1 MTDKL
6 LLGESVNVEYKEAV
20 PEKTIKYMKT
30 VVAFANGKGGT
41 LVFGIEDGTM
51 KVVGIDK
58 EELFTT
64 MDAITNAIMDSCE
77 PMIVPNIYVRNIED
91 KYVLFV
97 EIEAG
102 KQTPYYIKSLGIEK
116 GSFIRVGG
124 TTRLAEIYYVKD
136 LILRGTNKFYD
147 QLPAH
152 EQSITEKEIEDFCVE
167 AFEYAK
173 SQCETAKERATIR
186 PLTKNK
192 LYEWKLLH
200 DVDGK
205 VVPSI
210 GLCILLGKPLD
221 GMDVKV
227 QCAVFKGDTRAIFV
241 DRKEYTGKL
250 SEQIDEA
257 YDFVL
262 RAIHLGA
269 KIEGIQR
276 KDIYELPIDV
286 IRELICNA
294 ICHRSYL
301 EPVNVQV
308 ILFDDRLEITSPG
321 MLMNEVSIERM
332 KQGYSQVR
340 NRGIANVLA
349 YMKIIEGWGTGIPR
363 MFKRCKEYGLPEP
376 RIQDLDGAVRIDLYR
391 NGYLGSPQSLPN
403 RSPITPQLLPNEEV
417 EVPKKFY
424 FANDIVLSEQEVAVL
439 EVIRENLVITQQEI
453 ATKLNV
459 DRELIKYYVKRL
471 RKNKVLDRQGNTRS
485 GKWIVNEEILVEE

>member
-20 PEKTIKYMKT
+20 PEKSIKYMKT

-124 TTRLAEIYYVKD
+124 TTRLAELYYVKD

-152 EQSITEKEIEDFCVE
+152 EQSITEKEIEEFCVE

-391 NGYLGSPQSLPN
+391 DGYLGSPQSLPN

-439 EVIRENLVITQQEI
+439 DVIRENLVITQQEI

>member
-6 LLGESVNVEYKEAV
+6 LLGESVNVEYKEAL
-20 PEKTIKYMKT
+20 PDKSIKYMKT

-41 LVFGIEDGTM
+41 LIFGIEDGTM

-124 TTRLAEIYYVKD
+124 TTRLAERYYVKD

-147 QLPAH
+147 QLPAY

-173 SQCETAKERATIR
+173 NQCETAKERATIR

-200 DVDGK
+200 DIEGK

-221 GMDVKV
+221 GIDIKV

-241 DRKEYTGKL
+241 DRKEYTGQL
-250 SEQIDEA
+250 YEQIDEA

-262 RAIHLGA
+262 RTIHLGA
-269 KIEGIQR
+269 RIEGIQR
-276 KDIYELPIDV
+276 KDVYELPIDV

-301 EPVNVQV
+301 EPANVQV
-308 ILFDDRLEITSPG
+308 ILFDDRLEVTSPG

-376 RIQDLDGAVRIDLYR
+376 RIQDLSGAVRIDLFR
-391 NGYLGSPQSLPN
+391 DS
-403 RSPITPQLLPNEEV
+403 
-417 EVPKKFY
+417 Y
-424 FANDIVLSEQEVAVL
+424 FANNNPTITNNNPTITAQKIALSKQDLAIINL
-439 EVIRENLVITQQEI
+439 IRELPDVTQKEI
-453 ATKLNV
+453 AEKLDMNM
-459 DRELIKYYVKRL
+459 EQTKYYFKKL
-471 RKNKVLDRQGNTRS
+471 RDNNVLIRIGARRN
-485 GKWIVNEEILVEE
+485 GKWIVNEELLVQE

>member
-6 LLGESVNVEYKEAV
+6 FLGESVNVEYKEAL
-20 PEKTIKYMKT
+20 PDKSIKYMKT

-124 TTRLAEIYYVKD
+124 TTRLAERYYVKD

-147 QLPAH
+147 QLPAY

-173 SQCETAKERATIR
+173 NQCETAKERATIR

-200 DVDGK
+200 DIEGK

-221 GMDVKV
+221 GIDIKV

-241 DRKEYTGKL
+241 DRKEYTGQL
-250 SEQIDEA
+250 YEQIDEA

-262 RAIHLGA
+262 RTIHLGA
-269 KIEGIQR
+269 RIEGIQR
-276 KDIYELPIDV
+276 KDVYELPIDV
-286 IRELICNA
+286 VRELVCNA

-301 EPVNVQV
+301 EPANVQV
-308 ILFDDRLEITSPG
+308 ILFDDRLEVTSPG
-321 MLMNEVSIERM
+321 MLMNELSIERM
-332 KQGYSQVR
+332 KQGYSQIR

-376 RIQDLDGAVRIDLYR
+376 RIQDLSGAVRIDLFR
-391 NGYLGSPQSLPN
+391 DGYLGTPQSLPN
-403 RSPITPQLLPNEEV
+403 RSPIAPQLLPNEEV

>member
-6 LLGESVNVEYKEAV
+6 LLGESVNIEYKEAV
-20 PEKTIKYMKT
+20 PEKSIKYMKT

-124 TTRLAEIYYVKD
+124 TTRLAELYYVKD

-152 EQSITEKEIEDFCVE
+152 EQSITEKEIEEFCVE

-221 GMDVKV
+221 GMDIKV

-391 NGYLGSPQSLPN
+391 DGYLGSPQSLPN

>member
-6 LLGESVNVEYKEAV
+6 LLGESVNIEYKEAV
-20 PEKTIKYMKT
+20 PEKSIKYMKT

-124 TTRLAEIYYVKD
+124 TTRLAELYYVKD

-152 EQSITEKEIEDFCVE
+152 EQSITEKEIEEFCVE

-391 NGYLGSPQSLPN
+391 DGYLGSPQSLPN

>member
-20 PEKTIKYMKT
+20 PEKSIKYMKT

-124 TTRLAEIYYVKD
+124 TTRLAELYYVKD

-152 EQSITEKEIEDFCVE
+152 EQSITEKEIEEFCVE

-391 NGYLGSPQSLPN
+391 DGYLGSPQSLPN

-471 RKNKVLDRQGNTRS
+471 KKNKVLDRQGNTRS

>member
-1 MTDKL
+1 MTDGL

-20 PEKTIKYMKT
+20 PEKSIKYMKT

-124 TTRLAEIYYVKD
+124 TTRLAELYYVKD

-152 EQSITEKEIEDFCVE
+152 EQSITEKEIEEFCVE

-391 NGYLGSPQSLPN
+391 DGYLGSPQSLPN

>member
-6 LLGESVNVEYKEAV
+6 LLGESVNIEYKEAV
-20 PEKTIKYMKT
+20 PEKSIKYMKT

-124 TTRLAEIYYVKD
+124 TTRLAELYYVKD

-152 EQSITEKEIEDFCVE
+152 EQSITEKEIEEFCVE

-308 ILFDDRLEITSPG
+308 VLFDDRLEITSPG

-391 NGYLGSPQSLPN
+391 DGYLGSPQSLPN

-485 GKWIVNEEILVEE
+485 GKWIVNEELLVEE

>member
-6 LLGESVNVEYKEAV
+6 LLGESVNIEYKEAV
-20 PEKTIKYMKT
+20 PEKSIKYMKT

-124 TTRLAEIYYVKD
+124 TTRLAELYYVKD

-391 NGYLGSPQSLPN
+391 DGYLGSPQSLPN

>member
-6 LLGESVNVEYKEAV
+6 LLGESVNIEYKEAV
-20 PEKTIKYMKT
+20 PEKSIKYMKT

-124 TTRLAEIYYVKD
+124 TTRLAELYYVKD

-308 ILFDDRLEITSPG
+308 VLFDDRLEITSPG

-391 NGYLGSPQSLPN
+391 DGYLGSPQSLPN

-485 GKWIVNEEILVEE
+485 GKWIVNEELLVEE

>member
-20 PEKTIKYMKT
+20 PEKSIKYMKT

-124 TTRLAEIYYVKD
+124 TTRLAELYYVKD

-152 EQSITEKEIEDFCVE
+152 EQSITEKEIEEFCVE

-391 NGYLGSPQSLPN
+391 DGYLGSPQSLPN

>member
-6 LLGESVNVEYKEAV
+6 FLGESVNVEYKEAL
-20 PEKTIKYMKT
+20 PDKSIKYMKT

-124 TTRLAEIYYVKD
+124 TTRLAERYYVKD

-147 QLPAH
+147 QLPAY
-152 EQSITEKEIEDFCVE
+152 EQSVTEKEIEDFCVE

-173 SQCETAKERATIR
+173 NQCETAKERATIR

-200 DVDGK
+200 DIEGK

-221 GMDVKV
+221 GIDIKV

-241 DRKEYTGKL
+241 DRKEYTGQL
-250 SEQIDEA
+250 YEQIDEA

-262 RAIHLGA
+262 RTIHLGA
-269 KIEGIQR
+269 RIEGIQR
-276 KDIYELPIDV
+276 KDVYELPIDV
-286 IRELICNA
+286 VRELVCNA

-301 EPVNVQV
+301 EPANVQV
-308 ILFDDRLEITSPG
+308 ILFDDRLEVTSPG
-321 MLMNEVSIERM
+321 MLMNELSIERM
-332 KQGYSQVR
+332 KQGYSQIR

-376 RIQDLDGAVRIDLYR
+376 RIQDLSGAVRIDLFR
-391 NGYLGSPQSLPN
+391 DGYLGTPQSLPN
-403 RSPITPQLLPNEEV
+403 RSPIAPQLLPNEEV

>member
-1 MTDKL
+1 MTDGL

-20 PEKTIKYMKT
+20 PEKSIKYMKT

-124 TTRLAEIYYVKD
+124 TTRLAELYYVKD

-152 EQSITEKEIEDFCVE
+152 EQSITEKEIEEFCVE

-391 NGYLGSPQSLPN
+391 DGYLGSPQSLPN

-485 GKWIVNEEILVEE
+485 GKWIVNEELLVEE

>member
-6 LLGESVNVEYKEAV
+6 LLGESVNIEYKEAV
-20 PEKTIKYMKT
+20 PEKSIKYMKT

-124 TTRLAEIYYVKD
+124 TTRLAELYYVKD

-391 NGYLGSPQSLPN
+391 DGYLGSPQSLPN

-485 GKWIVNEEILVEE
+485 GKWIVNEELLVEE

>member
-20 PEKTIKYMKT
+20 PEKSIKYMKT

-124 TTRLAEIYYVKD
+124 TTRLAELYYVKD

-152 EQSITEKEIEDFCVE
+152 EQSITEKEIEEFCVE

-403 RSPITPQLLPNEEV
+403 RSPIAPRLLPNEEV

>member
-6 LLGESVNVEYKEAV
+6 LLGESVNIEYKEAV
-20 PEKTIKYMKT
+20 PEKSIKYMKT

-124 TTRLAEIYYVKD
+124 TTRLAELYYVKD

-152 EQSITEKEIEDFCVE
+152 EQSITEKEIEEFCVE

-308 ILFDDRLEITSPG
+308 VLFDDRLEITSPG

-391 NGYLGSPQSLPN
+391 DGYLGSPQSLPN

>member
-20 PEKTIKYMKT
+20 PEKSIKYMKT

-64 MDAITNAIMDSCE
+64 MDAITNAILDSCE

-116 GSFIRVGG
+116 GSFIRIGG
-124 TTRLAEIYYVKD
+124 TTRLAELYYVKD

-173 SQCETAKERATIR
+173 SQCETAKERATIH

-363 MFKRCKEYGLPEP
+363 MFKRCKEYGLLEP

-391 NGYLGSPQSLPN
+391 DGYLGSPQSLPN
-403 RSPITPQLLPNEEV
+403 RSPITPRLLPNEEV

>member
-20 PEKTIKYMKT
+20 PEKSIKYMKT

-124 TTRLAEIYYVKD
+124 TTRLAELYYVKD

-152 EQSITEKEIEDFCVE
+152 EQSITEKEIEEFCVE

-391 NGYLGSPQSLPN
+391 DGYLRSPQSLPN

-471 RKNKVLDRQGNTRS
+471 RKNKVLDRHGTTRN
-485 GKWIVNEEILVEE
+485 GKWIVNEELLVQE